1 MSPSHSEQLRIDVSR
16 GWLHA
21 LLDLPAQPRAAVLLV
36 PPLFHE
42 WQRSYR
48 LFALLAECLAQRGV
62 AVLRFDYRGCGDSWG
77 EDSEFLPSRAL
88 EDIRAALAALEQH
101 ARCHAA
107 LLGVRGGG
115 LLAAAAAAGLE
126 RALWLWQPVVEG
138 AAHLAELR
146 RRDAEEL
153 GSRWRFPF
161 LRRAPAADPLQL
173 MGQRLHPEFAVEFG
187 LLKLAAP
194 GLPAPALWLHAEA
207 DPAPEQVPALVLP
220 AALSSWAGELDISG
234 RFTLPPVRELAST
247 LATRLVSKEAA

>member
-1 MSPSHSEQLRIDVSR
+1 MSSPDQTQLRIELSR

-21 LLDLPAQPRAAVLLV
+21 LLDLPAQPGAALLLV

-77 EDSEFLPSRAL
+77 EDGEFLPSRAL
-88 EDIRAALAALEQH
+88 EDIRAALGLLEQR
-101 ARCHAA
+101 AGCNAL

-126 RALWLWQPVVEG
+126 RPLWLWQPVVEG

-173 MGQRLHPEFAVEFG
+173 MGQRLHPEFALEFE
-187 LLKLAAP
+187 LLKLDAA
-194 GLPAPALWLHAEA
+194 GLSKPALWLHAE
-207 DPAPEQVPALVLP
+207 DQPVPANVPALALP
-220 AALSSWAGELDISG
+220 SALSSWAAELDISG
-234 RFTLPPVRELAST
+234 RFALPPVRELAST
-247 LATRLVSKEAA
+247 LAARLGAREAA